1 MIIALVCPVR
11 TQKLKVV
18 KTLKIGKQ
26 PKLIEMHTGAYNQG
40 VLGITMAFLKLG
52 NELKLKP

>member
-11 TQKLKVV
+11 TEKLRVV
-18 KTLKIGKQ
+18 KTSKIGKQ
-26 PKLIEMHTGAYNQG
+26 PKLKEIHTGVYNQA

-52 NELKLKP
+52 NGLKLKP

>member
-18 KTLKIGKQ
+18 KTSKIGKQ
-26 PKLIEMHTGAYNQG
+26 PKLMEIHTRVYNQE

-52 NELKLKP
+52 NGSKLKP